1 MASKRLLKKN
11 INYLFGD
18 LIDQCYLWELVNT
31 DDKSNKAETIVDEIV
46 EYYDEVMTKINSG
59 KGAKYFSELTKKVE
73 IKATEIAS
81 KINDLT

>member
-31 DDKSNKAETIVDEIV
+31 DDKSNKAETIIDEIV

-59 KGAKYFSELTKKVE
+59 KGAKHFSELTKKVE